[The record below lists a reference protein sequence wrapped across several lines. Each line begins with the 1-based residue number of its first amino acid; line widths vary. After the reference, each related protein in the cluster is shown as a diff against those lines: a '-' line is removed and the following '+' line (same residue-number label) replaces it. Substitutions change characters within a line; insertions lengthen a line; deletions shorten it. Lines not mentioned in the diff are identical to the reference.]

1 MMQKRGQTIGRRGGR
16 PAATAVLLTVL
27 TGGAPALRAQA
38 QPLPPNEISLRGGAT
53 FVGKGEQAA
62 LSQHDRLGQAELSFG
77 RRLLQL
83 GRAELWGEL
92 GAVAG
97 GQANELFGDTLRTEL
112 ALLSL
117 TAGARVSW
125 PIVSWLVA
133 QGRIGVG
140 PAWGR
145 VELESQGGS
154 VGTRTSA
161 DDWAAGVTTHALAG
175 LQALWRLPGVQRG
188 AASRAPLVG
197 LLLEGGYSLSSD
209 LRFTAT
215 LPPRDDASLQLPR
228 AGVSLGSINL
238 SGATLRLGATLRF

>member
-1 MMQKRGQTIGRRGGR
+1 MAQKRGQYIGRPGGH
-16 PAATAVLLTVL
+16 AGATALLLTLL
-27 TGGAPALRAQA
+27 TGGAPGVQAQA
-38 QPLPPNEISLRGGAT
+38 QPLPPNEIGLRAGAT
-53 FVGKGEQAA
+53 FVGKDEQAA
-62 LSQHDRLGQAELSFG
+62 LSQHDRLGQAELSFA

-97 GQANELFGDTLRTEL
+97 GQANELFGDALRTEL

-125 PIVSWLVA
+125 PIMSWLVA
-133 QGRIGVG
+133 QGRVGVG

-145 VELESQGGS
+145 VELESRGGS

-161 DDWAAGVTTHALAG
+161 DDWAAAVTTHALAG
-175 LQALWRLPGVQRG
+175 LQALWRVPGVHRG
-188 AASRAPLVG
+188 AASRAPMVG
-197 LLLEGGYSLSSD
+197 LLLEGGYSLGSD

-228 AGVSLGSINL
+228 AGVSLGRINL
-238 SGATLRLGATLRF
+238 SGATLRLGAALRF